1 MVKALDDTSNFEEF
15 EVDNGIPCV
24 NDYRKRDGF
33 SGKIW
38 LLSGFPMLDQFRTKR
53 IKGLENLF
61 GLFWLYIEILIF

>member
-33 SGKIW
+33 SGKN
-38 LLSGFPMLDQFRTKR
+38 LPFVGFTYARPISNKKDKR
-53 IKGLENLF
+53 F
-61 GLFWLYIEILIF
+61 GKSLWFILVIY